1 MKMSNEKQNF
11 KQIITDTIQ
20 TVDELMECV
29 KSPSE
34 QMAQLR
40 IMKWNLERILG
51 VINRFEKMKSQ
62 IRKSKKHRTK

>member
-1 MKMSNEKQNF
+1 MSNETQNF
-11 KQIITDTIQ
+11 KQIIIDTIQ
-20 TVDELMECV
+20 TADELMEYV